1 MRFVPVY
8 ISVLLLAG
16 GAGWSAFLVED
27 LRRADVCIAVLGIVL
42 ALAVLAYMVTGRKE
56 KGAWVRFGLYGAGMM
71 ICAASIWMEI
81 VRPVLAVTS
90 FRGFAGWVTQL
101 GGNELASVA
110 VAPVGFAITFM
121 LWFEVLIDSIKHLSS
136 DNRRQR
142 AESDLYGRS
151 KLLGR
156 RFLRRLAK
164 RRGILLGQWG
174 AGRNAKLIG
183 WSLEG
188 SAITVAPPRA
198 GKGATIALNLLSP
211 DYRGFQGSTVT
222 IDPRGE
228 LWCIAARRRRELGRQ
243 ALLIDPFGVVRGHK
257 EQFEEKTHL
266 PDVESVLYNPL
277 DFIRDDDSLAVR
289 DIYVLLD
296 ALLTPPRPDAHNA
309 GKHFYES
316 ARAIVAGYIAWV
328 RFQEPAE
335 RQNLSTLYEM
345 LSMPPKERD
354 DFAKGVASMDRFAG
368 GLTHIAVERQ
378 AQVGDEEGGS
388 NFMTIAN
395 QLAFLNYPELLAHTQ
410 TSSFDPLD
418 LAEGDTD
425 LFVVAP
431 EETIEYVKGWLRLWV
446 AIPNAVAGIKP
457 LERDL
462 LIVIDEMPRLGYL
475 KPVMDGYTMAA
486 GKGVHFWCFAQSISA
501 LDSSWGKEHRKTLL
515 HLAELV
521 QILGFPRTDAEGA
534 EELSKAIGT
543 ATYEAR
549 TENRSG
555 TIAENRIVTA
565 NTQWQAGD
573 SRALVRE
580 RLITPD
586 ELMTLGPDRQY
597 VIASP
602 KDMPRDAL
610 HLHHACYWRR
620 EDSRDLADP
629 NPFVIR
635 KEHAEKASTKRV
647 WPQFKLPFGGKAL

>member
-1 MRFVPVY
+1 M
-8 ISVLLLAG
+8 
-16 GAGWSAFLVED
+16 
-27 LRRADVCIAVLGIVL
+27 
-42 ALAVLAYMVTGRKE
+42 
-56 KGAWVRFGLYGAGMM
+56 
-71 ICAASIWMEI
+71 
-81 VRPVLAVTS
+81 
-90 FRGFAGWVTQL
+90 
-101 GGNELASVA
+101 
-110 VAPVGFAITFM
+110 
-121 LWFEVLIDSIKHLSS
+121 
-136 DNRRQR
+136 
-142 AESDLYGRS
+142 
-151 KLLGR
+151 
-156 RFLRRLAK
+156 
-164 RRGILLGQWG
+164 
-174 AGRNAKLIG
+174 
-183 WSLEG
+183 
-188 SAITVAPPRA
+188 APPRA
-198 GKGATIALNLLSP
+198 GKGALIALNLLSP

-228 LWCIAARRRRELGRQ
+228 LWCIAARRRRELGRR
-243 ALLIDPFGVVRGHK
+243 ALLIDPFGVVAQHK
-257 EQFEEKTHL
+257 KFKETHL

-277 DFIRDDDSLAVR
+277 DFIRDDESLAVR

-316 ARAIVAGYIAWV
+316 ARAIVAGYMAWV

-354 DFAKGVASMDRFAG
+354 DFAEGVASMDRFAG

-410 TSSFDPLD
+410 TSSFDPLI

-431 EETIEYVKGWLRLWV
+431 EETIEHVKGWLRLWV

-610 HLHHACYWRR
+610 HLHHARYWRR
-620 EDSRDLADP
+620 WDSRDLADP

-635 KEHAEKASTKRV
+635 KERAEKANTKRV

>member
-1 MRFVPVY
+1 MRFLPIC
-8 ISVLLLAG
+8 ISVLLLAA
-16 GAGWSAFLVED
+16 GAGCSAYLLER
-27 LRRADVCIAVLGIVL
+27 LRSSHISLAIIGAVLTLVL
-42 ALAVLAYMVTGRKE
+42 LAYFATGRQE
-56 KGAWVRFGLYGAGMM
+56 KGAWVRFGLYGAALM
-71 ICAASIWMEI
+71 ICAASIWIEI
-81 VRPVLAVTS
+81 VRPVLEASS
-90 FRGFAGWVTQL
+90 FLGFVDRLTRLSGY
-101 GGNELASVA
+101 ELALIA
-110 VAPVGFAITFM
+110 VPPTGFAISFV
-121 LWFEVLIDSIKHLSS
+121 LWFEVLIDSFKYLESG
-136 DNRRQR
+136 NRRKR

-188 SAITVAPPRA
+188 SAITVAPPRV
-198 GKGATIALNLLSP
+198 GKGALIALNLLSP
-211 DYRGFQGSTVT
+211 GDRGFQGSTVT

-228 LWCIAARRRRELGRQ
+228 LWCIAARRRRELGRR
-243 ALLIDPFGVVRGHK
+243 ALLIDPFGVVAQHK

-266 PDVESVLYNPL
+266 PDVESASYNPL
-277 DFIRDDDSLAVR
+277 DFIRDDESLAVR
-289 DIYVLLD
+289 DINVLLD
-296 ALLTPPRPDAHNA
+296 ALLTPPRPDAHNS
-309 GKHFYES
+309 GRHFYES
-316 ARAIVAGYIAWV
+316 ARAIIAGYMAWV

-335 RQNLSTLYEM
+335 RQNLSTLYEL

-354 DFAKGVASMDRFAG
+354 DFAEGVASMDRFAG

-410 TSSFDPLD
+410 TSSFNPLD

-431 EETIEYVKGWLRLWV
+431 EEAIEHVKGWLRLWV

-501 LDSSWGKEHRKTLL
+501 LDSTWGKEHRKTLL

-534 EELSKAIGT
+534 EELSRVIGT

-586 ELMTLGPDRQY
+586 ELMTLGPGHQY

-610 HLHHACYWRR
+610 HLHHARYWRR
-620 EDSRDLADP
+620 WDSRNLADP

-635 KEHAEKASTKRV
+635 KERAEKANTKRV

>member
-1 MRFVPVY
+1 M
-8 ISVLLLAG
+8 
-16 GAGWSAFLVED
+16 
-27 LRRADVCIAVLGIVL
+27 
-42 ALAVLAYMVTGRKE
+42 
-56 KGAWVRFGLYGAGMM
+56 
-71 ICAASIWMEI
+71 
-81 VRPVLAVTS
+81 
-90 FRGFAGWVTQL
+90 
-101 GGNELASVA
+101 
-110 VAPVGFAITFM
+110 
-121 LWFEVLIDSIKHLSS
+121 
-136 DNRRQR
+136 
-142 AESDLYGRS
+142 
-151 KLLGR
+151 
-156 RFLRRLAK
+156 
-164 RRGILLGQWG
+164 
-174 AGRNAKLIG
+174 
-183 WSLEG
+183 
-188 SAITVAPPRA
+188 
-198 GKGATIALNLLSP
+198 
-211 DYRGFQGSTVT
+211 
-222 IDPRGE
+222 
-228 LWCIAARRRRELGRQ
+228 
-243 ALLIDPFGVVRGHK
+243 
-257 EQFEEKTHL
+257 
-266 PDVESVLYNPL
+266 
-277 DFIRDDDSLAVR
+277 
-289 DIYVLLD
+289 
-296 ALLTPPRPDAHNA
+296 
-309 GKHFYES
+309 
-316 ARAIVAGYIAWV
+316 AWV

-354 DFAKGVASMDRFAG
+354 DFAEGVASMDRFAG

-388 NFMTIAN
+388 NFMTVAN

-410 TSSFDPLD
+410 TSSFDPLI

-431 EETIEYVKGWLRLWV
+431 EETIEHVKGWLRLWV
-446 AIPNAVAGIKP
+446 AIPNTVAGIKP

-586 ELMTLGPDRQY
+586 ELMTLGPLLAPLGLPRSCRSQPVRHPQRRRGKSQHKAGVAAIQTALWRKSVMTEKLEQLAGNRDPGANEAL
-597 VIASP
+597 IPPSG
-602 KDMPRDAL
+602 MP
-610 HLHHACYWRR
+610 
-620 EDSRDLADP
+620 DSRWGFPSGPISD
-629 NPFVIR
+629 
-635 KEHAEKASTKRV
+635 SM
-647 WPQFKLPFGGKAL
+647 W

>member
-1 MRFVPVY
+1 
-8 ISVLLLAG
+8 
-16 GAGWSAFLVED
+16 
-27 LRRADVCIAVLGIVL
+27 
-42 ALAVLAYMVTGRKE
+42 
-56 KGAWVRFGLYGAGMM
+56 
-71 ICAASIWMEI
+71 
-81 VRPVLAVTS
+81 
-90 FRGFAGWVTQL
+90 
-101 GGNELASVA
+101 
-110 VAPVGFAITFM
+110 
-121 LWFEVLIDSIKHLSS
+121 
-136 DNRRQR
+136 
-142 AESDLYGRS
+142 
-151 KLLGR
+151 
-156 RFLRRLAK
+156 
-164 RRGILLGQWG
+164 
-174 AGRNAKLIG
+174 
-183 WSLEG
+183 
-188 SAITVAPPRA
+188 
-198 GKGATIALNLLSP
+198 
-211 DYRGFQGSTVT
+211 
-222 IDPRGE
+222 
-228 LWCIAARRRRELGRQ
+228 
-243 ALLIDPFGVVRGHK
+243 
-257 EQFEEKTHL
+257 
-266 PDVESVLYNPL
+266 
-277 DFIRDDDSLAVR
+277 
-289 DIYVLLD
+289 
-296 ALLTPPRPDAHNA
+296 
-309 GKHFYES
+309 
-316 ARAIVAGYIAWV
+316 
-328 RFQEPAE
+328 
-335 RQNLSTLYEM
+335 
-345 LSMPPKERD
+345 
-354 DFAKGVASMDRFAG
+354 MDRFAG

-410 TSSFDPLD
+410 TSSFDPLI

-431 EETIEYVKGWLRLWV
+431 EETIEHVKGWLRLWV

-597 VIASP
+597 IIASP

-610 HLHHACYWRR
+610 HLHHAHYWRR
-620 EDSRDLADP
+620 WDSRDLADP

-635 KEHAEKASTKRV
+635 KQRAAEGYEQRACGRGSNCRLEKKRYD
-647 WPQFKLPFGGKAL
+647 GET